1 MDRKLCL
8 MLVEGPFDR
17 QRLSL
22 LSGLFDST
30 KLVIIPFG
38 TDTLTSKNY
47 YLNFNEKID
56 SVLRKEKTYD
66 RTDFSEFVQICD
78 TDGCFIDETYIKE
91 NHLIPH
97 VKYLDKSI
105 EVVELTG
112 FLQPRRNKQENINK
126 LLESNEIRLFY
137 NSTNIDHVFDNLQNP
152 TNRQKSSSALKMYI
166 KYSDNRK
173 EFLKALIDVCPVAS
187 NYEESWTYV
196 KTGFNSL
203 KRCSNVLFFV
213 LEHYD
218 DLLDEYK
225 NFLKIELNI

>member
-1 MDRKLCL
+1 MDKKLCL

-56 SVLRKEKTYD
+56 SVLHKEKTYD
-66 RTDFSEFVQICD
+66 RADFSEFVQICD

-91 NHLIPH
+91 NPLIPH
-97 VKYLDKSI
+97 VQYLDKSI
-105 EVVELTG
+105 EVVELSG
-112 FLQPRRNKQENINK
+112 LLQPRRNKQENINK

-137 NSTNIDHVFDNLQNP
+137 NSTNIDHVFDNLRNP

-173 EFLKALIDVCPVAS
+173 EFLKALIEVCPVTS
-187 NYEESWTYV
+187 DYKESWTYV

-203 KRCSNVLFFV
+203 KRCSNISFFV
-213 LEHYD
+213 LEHFD

-225 NFLKIELNI
+225 NFLKIELNL